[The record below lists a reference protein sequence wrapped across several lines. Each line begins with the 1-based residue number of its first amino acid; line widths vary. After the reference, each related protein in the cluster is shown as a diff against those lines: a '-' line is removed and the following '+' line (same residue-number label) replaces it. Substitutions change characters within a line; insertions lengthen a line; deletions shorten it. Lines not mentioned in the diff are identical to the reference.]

1 MIRIKFC
8 GLTRWQDIECANL
21 LKPDYI
27 GFVFWKKSRRY
38 TDEDTARQLR
48 SALDKSI
55 TAVGVFVDEDPE
67 RVAHLI
73 NEGII
78 DAAQLHGGEDDE
90 YIAKLRNLIMP
101 GKVIIK
107 AFRITSDEDIIKA
120 QSSTADMILL
130 DAGMGDGAAFDWT
143 MIRDM
148 QRPYYL
154 AGGLDCQNVAKA
166 VEMLSPYGVDV
177 SSGIET
183 DGVKDPEKMKEFAGI
198 VRSFEVQ

>member
-55 TAVGVFVDEDPE
+55 TSVGVFVDEEPE

-107 AFRITSDEDIIKA
+107 AFRITSDEDIKIA
-120 QSSTADMILL
+120 QSSSADMILL

-183 DGVKDPEKMKEFAGI
+183 DGVKDPEKMKEFVGI
-198 VRSFEVQ
+198 VRQIRQ

>member
-8 GLTRWQDIECANL
+8 GLTRWQDIECANRL
-21 LKPDYI
+21 RPDCI

-38 TDEDTARQLR
+38 VDEEAAGRLR
-48 SALDKSI
+48 DALDKSI
-55 TAVGVFVDEDPE
+55 TSVGVFVDEEPE

-107 AFRITSDEDIIKA
+107 AFRITSDEDIKIA
-120 QSSTADMILL
+120 QSSSADMILL
-130 DAGMGDGAAFDWT
+130 DAGMGEGASFDWT

-183 DGVKDPEKMKEFAGI
+183 DGIKDPGKMKEFAGI

>member
-1 MIRIKFC
+1 MIHIKLC
-8 GLTRWQDIECANL
+8 GLTRQQDIECANL

-38 TDEDTARQLR
+38 TDEDTAWQLR

-55 TAVGVFVDEDPE
+55 TSVGVFVDEEPE

-107 AFRITSDEDIIKA
+107 AFRITSDEDIKIA
-120 QSSTADMILL
+120 QSSSADMILL

-183 DGVKDPEKMKEFAGI
+183 DGVKDPEKMKEFVGI
-198 VRSFEVQ
+198 VRQIRQ

>member
-1 MIRIKFC
+1 MIHIKLC
-8 GLTRWQDIECANL
+8 GLTRQQDIECANR
-21 LKPDYI
+21 LKRDCI

-38 TDEDTARQLR
+38 VDDETARQLR

-55 TAVGVFVDEDPE
+55 TSVGVFVDEEPE

-107 AFRITSDEDIIKA
+107 AFRITSDEDIKIA
-120 QSSTADMILL
+120 QSSSADMILL
-130 DAGMGDGAAFDWT
+130 DAGMGDGAAFDWN

-183 DGVKDPEKMKEFAGI
+183 DGVKDPEKMKEFVGI
-198 VRSFEVQ
+198 VRQIRQ

>member
-8 GLTRWQDIECANL
+8 GLTRQQDIECANL

-38 TDEDTARQLR
+38 VDEEAAGRLR
-48 SALDKSI
+48 DALDKSI
-55 TAVGVFVDEDPE
+55 TSVGVFVDEEPE

-107 AFRITSDEDIIKA
+107 AFRITSDEDIKIA
-120 QSSTADMILL
+120 QSSSADMILL

-148 QRPYYL
+148 QRPYIL
-154 AGGLDCQNVAKA
+154 AGGLNCENVAKA

-183 DGVKDPEKMKEFAGI
+183 DGVKDPEKMKEFVGI
-198 VRSFEVQ
+198 VRQIRQ

>member
-1 MIRIKFC
+1 MIHIKLC
-8 GLTRWQDIECANL
+8 GLTRQQDIECANR
-21 LKPDYI
+21 LKPDCI

-38 TDEDTARQLR
+38 VDDETARQLR

-55 TAVGVFVDEDPE
+55 TSVGVFVDEEPE

-107 AFRITSDEDIIKA
+107 AFRITSDEDIKIA
-120 QSSTADMILL
+120 QSSSADMILL
-130 DAGMGDGAAFDWT
+130 DAGMGDGAAFDWN

-183 DGVKDPEKMKEFAGI
+183 DGVKDPEKMKEFVRI
-198 VRSFEVQ
+198 VRQIRQ